1 SVFLAPSGSMPCRCL
16 RRNPARGRPRQQPGW
31 QGQPPSRKQCW
42 WVREK
47 RPGFW
52 VRRASRLLYLR
63 YLLLENSKLSESEI
77 MAEAEFSKKDLEF
90 LQQGAAQAAALLKAV
105 ANESRLL
112 VLCLLI
118 QKGEM
123 SVGAMLEHIPLSQS
137 ALSQHL
143 GRMREGG
150 LVAFR
155 RESQTLYYRIANP
168 DVEKLFSTLKAIYCP

>member
-1 SVFLAPSGSMPCRCL
+1 
-16 RRNPARGRPRQQPGW
+16 
-31 QGQPPSRKQCW
+31 
-42 WVREK
+42 
-47 RPGFW
+47 
-52 VRRASRLLYLR
+52 
-63 YLLLENSKLSESEI
+63 

-143 GRMREGG
+143 GRMREEG

-168 DVEKLFSTLKAIYCP
+168 DVEKLVSTLKAIYCR